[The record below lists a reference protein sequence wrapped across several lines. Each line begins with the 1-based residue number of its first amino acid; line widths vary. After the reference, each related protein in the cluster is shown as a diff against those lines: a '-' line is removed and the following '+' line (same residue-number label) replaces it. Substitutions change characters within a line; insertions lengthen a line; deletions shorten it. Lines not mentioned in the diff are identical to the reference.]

1 MKRVKHSNT
10 CNRSLDNWLQ
20 PSQSTRQS
28 CQTWGRKSSRAFRTL
43 RPWGPLGEEKSDRM
57 TNRLRASSWWARGAG
72 PCTTA
77 PHVPKS
83 FAQQHGAD
91 GYIAL
96 WLYLCCMF
104 LPASAETGEAHQVN
118 SGSKAAWH
126 GPNGSFTGEDEGF
139 LSEVVPVMKLSW
151 PQEFLQQMMASA
163 TAADF
168 AEPANQEMDTVD
180 NIAILTNHP
189 DDRHWRFYRPDPHGF
204 GRLRSMDLEV
214 TTQMTLSDVQRRIE
228 EH

>member
-1 MKRVKHSNT
+1 
-10 CNRSLDNWLQ
+10 
-20 PSQSTRQS
+20 
-28 CQTWGRKSSRAFRTL
+28 
-43 RPWGPLGEEKSDRM
+43 M

-104 LPASAETGEAHQVN
+104 LPVSAETGEAHQVN
-118 SGSKAAWH
+118 LGSKAAWH

-139 LSEVVPVMKLSW
+139 LSDEALM
-151 PQEFLQQMMASA
+151 
-163 TAADF
+163 T
-168 AEPANQEMDTVD
+168 T
-180 NIAILTNHP
+180 
-189 DDRHWRFYRPDPHGF
+189 RGF
-204 GRLRSMDLEV
+204 FNK
-214 TTQMTLSDVQRRIE
+214 
-228 EH
+228 